1 MEVNWCCPSATV
13 DERPPM
19 TQDRTHRILLV
30 DDDPLVLKSLRRV
43 LSLTPC
49 MAGAYRFRL
58 QIDAFD
64 TPAAALAMAHQR
76 PYDLV
81 LSDYRMP
88 GMSGTDFLTAFRDIQ
103 PHAARLIL
111 SGYADLNG
119 LIKAINEAGIQRF
132 IAKPWNDYELVS
144 AVAQALA
151 LRELAL
157 ENERLADQV
166 RLAQGELSPQE
177 IELKRLEL
185 EEPGIAHVVWDSD
198 GSVVLDDLFD
208 DPGKSA

>member
-1 MEVNWCCPSATV
+1 MPPAPPAA
-13 DERPPM
+13 RPE
-19 TQDRTHRILLV
+19 THRILLV
-30 DDDPLVLKSLRRV
+30 DDDANVLKALRRV

-49 MAGAYRFRL
+49 VAGHKRFKLQVDAY
-58 QIDAFD
+58 DSP
-64 TPAAALAMAHQR
+64 TAALAVAHER

-88 GMSGTDFLTAFRDIQ
+88 GMDGTEFLSAFRALQ

-119 LIKAINEAGIQRF
+119 LIRAINDVGIQRF

-151 LRELAL
+151 LRDLTL
-157 ENERLADQV
+157 ENERLADQA
-166 RLAQGELSPQE
+166 RLANGQLTPQE
-177 IELKRLEL
+177 AELKRLEF
-185 EEPGIAHVVWDSD
+185 EEPGITHVEWDSD
-198 GSVVLDDLFD
+198 GSVLLLDLPADQGSPL
-208 DPGKSA
+208 

>member
-1 MEVNWCCPSATV
+1 MPSVNPSA
-13 DERPPM
+13 PPEM
-19 TQDRTHRILLV
+19 HRILLV
-30 DDDPLVLKSLRRV
+30 DDDTNVLKALRRV

-49 MAGAYRFRL
+49 VAGNKRFRL
-58 QIDAFD
+58 QVDAYD
-64 TPAAALAMAHQR
+64 SPTAALAVAHER

-88 GMSGTDFLTAFRDIQ
+88 GMDGTEFLTAFRALQ

-119 LIKAINEAGIQRF
+119 LIRAINDVGIQRF

-151 LRELAL
+151 LRDLSL
-157 ENERLADQV
+157 ENERLADQA
-166 RLAQGELSPQE
+166 RLANGQMSPQE
-177 IELKRLEL
+177 AELKRLEF
-185 EEPGIAHVVWDSD
+185 EEPGITHVEWDSD
-198 GSVVLDDLFD
+198 GSVRLLDMPADSEGTL
-208 DPGKSA
+208 

>member
-1 MEVNWCCPSATV
+1 MRMGVTHTPLIT
-13 DERPPM
+13 PPTINPIM
-19 TQDRTHRILLV
+19 QPNEHRIPLV
-30 DDDPLVLKSLRRV
+30 DDDVSVLKALRRV

-49 MAGAYRFRL
+49 VTGVHRYKLLVDAY
-58 QIDAFD
+58 DS
-64 TPAAALAMAHQR
+64 PKAALTMALQR

-88 GMSGTDFLTAFRDIQ
+88 GMSGTEFLTAFREIQ

-144 AVAQALA
+144 AIAQALA
-151 LRELAL
+151 LRELTL
-157 ENERLADQV
+157 ENERLADQA
-166 RLAQGELSPQE
+166 RLSQGTITSQE
-177 IELKRLEL
+177 IELKRLEF
-185 EEPGIAHVVWDSD
+185 EEPGITHVEWDSD
-198 GSVVLDDLFD
+198 GSVMLFD
-208 DPGKSA
+208 PSEPGAHP